1 MSASATN
8 LICSLPFGSS
18 GSAFA
23 LSNGRQGG
31 TPPALSARKRAAGEE
46 AYTHAGRQASG
57 VAISKSSVTSQLQ
70 ISRSE
75 AFNPVN
81 VKW

>member
-1 MSASATN
+1 VSASATN

-23 LSNGRQGG
+23 RSNGRQGG

-57 VAISKSSVTSQLQ
+57 GASSKSSFTSQLQ
-70 ISRSE
+70 LSRSE
-75 AFNPVN
+75 AFNALPA
-81 VKW
+81 K